1 MLHGRRRFRGFA
13 FVEFTDPKDAED
25 AERREDGKSVGGRQ
39 ISVGSGQKLHACS
52 AENADLCSAR
62 QVV

>member
-1 MLHGRRRFRGFA
+1 M
-13 FVEFTDPKDAED
+13 EFTDPKDAED